1 MTPEF
6 EKLSD
11 VIDRHLAT
19 SVELRQRMQNRIVN
33 ASEWDDEHLLQL
45 VKLTERLTRMEF
57 DLTELR
63 SSTR

>member
-1 MTPEF
+1 MTPDS

-11 VIDRHLAT
+11 VIDRYLAT

-33 ASEWDDEHLLQL
+33 ASEWDDEHLLPL

>member
-1 MTPEF
+1 MTPES
-6 EKLSD
+6 ELLSD
-11 VIDRHLAT
+11 AIDRHLAT

-63 SSTR
+63 SRTR